1 MRKIYHIAV
10 EGTIGV
16 GKTSLAKILSEVLS
30 ARLILEEFEDN
41 PFLKEFYQD
50 RKRWAFQTQINFLIS
65 RYYQQLRLQQVDL
78 FADKIVS
85 DYMFAKDKLFAQTS
99 LDDNEMALYQKLAGI
114 FEKNITYPDLVIFL
128 QSDTDRLMYN
138 IKARGRD
145 YEQEMDWEYIA
156 QLNEI
161 YNQYFMRYNKSN
173 LLVINTNDIDFVNNE
188 NDLSQILEVIRSPF
202 SGTKFFNP
210 EKTSS

>member
-1 MRKIYHIAV
+1 MKKIYHIAV

-16 GKTSLAKILSEVLS
+16 GKTSLARILAEEIQG
-30 ARLILEEFEDN
+30 RLVLEEFEDN

-65 RYYQQLRLQQVDL
+65 RYYQQLRLQQIDM

-99 LDDNEMALYQKLAGI
+99 LDDNEMILYKKLANI
-114 FEKNITYPDLVIFL
+114 FEKNITPPDLVIFL
-128 QSDTDRLMYN
+128 QSDVDRLMEN
-138 IKARGRD
+138 IKKRGRS
-145 YEQEMDWEYIA
+145 YERDIDWEYLS

-161 YNQYFMRYNKSN
+161 YNQYFLSYDKSN
-173 LLVINTNDIDFVNNE
+173 LLLINSNDIDFVNNQE
-188 NDLSQILEVIRSPF
+188 DLKQILDVIRTPF

-210 EKTSS
+210 AI